1 VTIGLASLVPSPLR
15 IDVLAAPVYPAT
27 SLLDWLG
34 NYFRAHVVDVGR
46 LPALLMLC
54 ALVLTFLTVRV
65 ITFGIRSGARWAP
78 KNITPGGLHIHH
90 VVPGLILLLLAGF
103 VGAGLHPAPPS
114 EEIVAVL
121 FGIGAALVLDEF
133 ALVLHLQDV
142 YWSEEG
148 RGSVDAMI
156 LAVLFTGLL
165 VMGLAPLDLSR
176 TTGTGLGTLL
186 TVLVIGNIGF
196 VIITC
201 LKGKLPTAIIGLFV
215 PAVSIVGAVRLA
227 QPGSPWARARYANDP
242 DKARSAQMRY
252 EAHRWPRIKRRIL
265 DLFSGVSTREGPA
278 EGAGIETD
286 PPSDPPSV

>member
-1 VTIGLASLVPSPLR
+1 LV
-15 IDVLAAPVYPAT
+15 AAAYPAST
-27 SLLDWLG
+27 PLDWLG
-34 NYFRAHVVDVGR
+34 TYFRAHVVDTGR

-54 ALVLTFLTVRV
+54 ALIFTFLVVRV

-103 VGAGLHPAPPS
+103 VGVGLHPAAPAD
-114 EEIVAVL
+114 EIVAVL

-133 ALVLHLQDV
+133 ALVLHLHDV

-165 VMGLAPLDLSR
+165 VMGLAPLNLSR
-176 TTGTGLGTLL
+176 TTGTSVGALL
-186 TVLVIGNIGF
+186 TVLVLLNIGF
-196 VIITC
+196 VVVIS

-215 PAVSIVGAVRLA
+215 PAVSIVGAIRLA
-227 QPGSPWARARYANDP
+227 VPGSPWARARYANNP
-242 DKARSAQMRY
+242 DKAIAASKRY

-265 DLFSGVSTREGPA
+265 DLFSGASSLPGSVEGS
-278 EGAGIETD
+278 GIEAD
-286 PPSDPPSV
+286 PPSEPPRS